1 MSNTTDRRRKLTEKG
16 QTMLEEQCRKSKGAM
31 DRKWKEMEDVL
42 IDSGSCGR
50 DFKKVRKVA

>member
-16 QTMLEEQCRKSKGAM
+16 QTMFEEQCEKLKGAM

-42 IDSGSCGR
+42 IYSGSCGR
-50 DFKKVRKVA
+50 DFKKSKGS